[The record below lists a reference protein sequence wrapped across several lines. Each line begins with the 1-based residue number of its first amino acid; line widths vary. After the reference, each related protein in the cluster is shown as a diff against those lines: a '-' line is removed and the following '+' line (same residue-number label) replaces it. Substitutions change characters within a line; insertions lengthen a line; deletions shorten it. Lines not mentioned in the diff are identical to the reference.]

1 MNDWERFY
9 WEKSDSFQK
18 LKSYLEQVGGMNV
31 SKEDLNRREDV
42 QEYKEAVTAI
52 YDEGE
57 DDETVDMYKRS
68 VLKLLD
74 MDKPRNQPKDK
85 TSTSETE
92 LESNKVSSSRTSR

>member
-1 MNDWERFY
+1 MNDWECFY

-18 LKSYLEQVGGMNV
+18 LKSYLEQVEGMKV
-31 SKEDLNRREDV
+31 SKEDLDQRKDV

-74 MDKPRNQPKDK
+74 IDRPRNQPKDK

-92 LESNKVSSSRTSR
+92 SESSKVSRSQTSQ